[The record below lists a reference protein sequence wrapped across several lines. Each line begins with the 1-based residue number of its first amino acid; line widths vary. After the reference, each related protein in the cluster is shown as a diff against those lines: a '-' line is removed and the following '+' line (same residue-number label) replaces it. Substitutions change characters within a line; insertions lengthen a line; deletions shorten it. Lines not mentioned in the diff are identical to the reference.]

1 MIRFIGAIFLTV
13 VVSFPAFAAVDIK
26 EVETPGGLKAWLVED
41 DTVPFLAL
49 EIRFKGGA
57 SLDASG
63 KRGAIN
69 LMTALLEEGAGEMDA
84 RDFARASDSLA
95 ASFSFSVT
103 DDALSIS
110 ARMLSEN
117 REEAAKLLR
126 AALFEPR
133 FDEASI
139 NRVRGQVLSSITSD
153 LKDPDEIANRTM
165 DNILFGDHHYASSL
179 NGTTESV
186 TALTR
191 DDLLTAHQAVFAQ
204 DRVYIAAVGDIN
216 EEALAVFLDDLLAGL
231 PEQGAPVPP
240 AAELDIPGGV
250 TVIPFN
256 TPQSVARFFQ
266 PGIEREDPDYFAAMV
281 MNHLLGGG
289 SFESRLT
296 DEVRKKRGLT
306 YGVYSYL
313 ASRDLASIYAGGVS
327 SANASIAEAIEVIR
341 EEWAK
346 LATDG
351 ATQEEV
357 DDAKTYLTG
366 AYPLR
371 FDGNGTIAN
380 IMVSMQTWGLPVEYI
395 GTRNQRVEAVTLED
409 VNRVASE
416 LLDPEGLHFVVVGQ
430 PEGLEQTPA
439 N

>member
-1 MIRFIGAIFLTV
+1 MIRFVCAILLTFF
-13 VVSFPAFAAVDIK
+13 VSLPATAAVDIK
-26 EVETPGGLKAWLVED
+26 EVETRGGLNAWLVQD
-41 DTVPFLAL
+41 DAVPFLAL

-57 SLDASG
+57 SLDAPG

-69 LMTALLEEGAGEMDA
+69 LMTALLEEGAGDMDA
-84 RDFARASDSLA
+84 RDFARASDGLA
-95 ASFSFSVT
+95 ASFSFGVT
-103 DDALSIS
+103 DDSLSIS
-110 ARMLSEN
+110 ARMLTEN
-117 REEAAKLLR
+117 RDEAAALLR

-133 FDEASI
+133 FDETSI
-139 NRVRGQVLSSITSD
+139 NRVRGQVLSNITTD
-153 LKDPDEIANRTM
+153 LKNPDEIANRAM
-165 DNILFGDHHYASSL
+165 DNILFGDHPYASSL

-191 DDLLTAHQAVFAQ
+191 DDILAAHQAVFAR
-204 DRVYIAAVGDIN
+204 DRVYIAAVGDIT
-216 EEALAVFLDDLLAGL
+216 EQALAAFLDELLAGL
-231 PEQGAPVPP
+231 PEKGVPIPAP
-240 AAELDIPGGV
+240 AELEIPGGI
-250 TVIPFN
+250 TVVPFN

-266 PGIEREDPDYFAAMV
+266 TGIDRDDPDYFAAMV

-313 ASRDLASIYAGGVS
+313 ASKDLASIYAGGVS

-346 LATDG
+346 LAEDG
-351 ATQEEV
+351 ATQQEV

-371 FDGNGTIAN
+371 FDGNGTIAR
-380 IMVSMQTWGLPVEYI
+380 IMVSMQTWGLPIEYVT
-395 GTRNQRVEAVTLED
+395 TRNQRVEAVTLEE
-409 VNRVASE
+409 VNRVAGE
-416 LLDPEGLHFVVVGQ
+416 LLDSEGLHFVVVGQ
-430 PEGLEQTPA
+430 PEGLEQAPA

>member
-165 DNILFGDHHYASSL
+165 DNILFGDHPYASSL